1 MIQLKEPTTNG
12 KEIVMSTIARRR
24 YRGEVTKKLINC
36 LLSGVMVVG
45 LMPSFAFAL
54 TENVDWSDST
64 AVTELLAQ
72 TTQLSGGQEIIQD
85 GVYKLDPNYSG
96 TYKIGEGLDVVIVG
110 EGVSKVYSGVSLQ
123 IGEGTH
129 LTLKDFYANQATTQ
143 DKGTIYFSGNG
154 RLSIEGI
161 NEINNDGGLNA
172 AVIHIGKGFTLDLD
186 GSGLLYGYK
195 SALCSYIGGDANE
208 ANGAINFKGG
218 YWHIKGTKTGAVIG
232 GDSTSVKGDTI
243 TISGGELYCKGVARG
258 ALIGGSNQGL
268 SGDVVITGGLIELF
282 QDFSGPAI
290 GAGNSANV
298 GNVTITGG
306 SLKTVRSANSWAKKG
321 EDGTYHEPSVETS
334 GVIATGA
341 ENYAILPVDVSSVT
355 GDVKVMVDDKDFYS
369 GRTYTYVTNEVKN
382 PTAAQTTG
390 ALSDT
395 QANWL
400 TNDANWLV
408 TKADYGTAAYPT
420 KSGSSFVPENNLYLY
435 LTKGDHTVTVNG
447 TTTKYAYDADADEF
461 YAMAPITEVATA
473 SDLAR
478 LANTVNAG
486 VDYKDV
492 TVTLKN
498 DIALTGTWTPIG
510 NASYAFNGTFDG
522 AGHTIS
528 GLSITDGT
536 GGYKGLFGNNAGTIK
551 DVNVSGSI
559 GALSA
564 GTDNIAGIAGHNSGT
579 VSGCVND
586 VAVEVTTSAIYAVGG
601 IVGQNEGVITECAN
615 NAAIKGVKAVGG
627 ICGRSY
633 GENAVISKCVNRGDV
648 TGSGGGKDQIGGI
661 VGGLGNKEAIT
672 TVSVATNCYNLGS
685 VSNPNGRW
693 VGGIAGFATKGASI
707 TNCYNAGVIGDAY
720 KNNGGLICYADSG
733 VGTLTAFTNNYALN
747 QEGYAGESEN
757 GTKLSSDDLKAA
769 ASLLGDAYKSACRSY
784 PLLTWEKD
792 VDAPALSLS
801 SETESLKVGDTLT
814 VAINM
819 ANISASGDATI
830 TFSDNLKLE
839 NIVAGSA
846 LSGKDL
852 NFQVTKDKGFFSF
865 LANESV
871 SDGTVAVATFTCVSA
886 GKATVGATGGYAG
899 YSADSDEYKIVD
911 ATSLECTVNLNG
923 TLGDVNNSGTIN
935 IVDAQIAYDIA
946 ANRYAEGEALT
957 SLIACWGNGATLD
970 LIKVYVDVNA
980 DGTVDAL
987 DARAIQYYVHYGSF
1001 GK

>member
-1 MIQLKEPTTNG
+1 
-12 KEIVMSTIARRR
+12 MSTIARRR

-54 TENVDWSDST
+54 TEDIDWSDST

-72 TTQLSGGQEIIQD
+72 TTQLSGGQEITQD
-85 GVYKLDPNYSG
+85 GVYKLDSNYSG

-110 EGVSKVYSGVSLQ
+110 EGVSKVYSGVSLE

-129 LTLKDFYANQATTQ
+129 LTLKDFYANQITTQ
-143 DKGTIYFSGNG
+143 TKGTIYFSGNG

-161 NEINNDGGLNA
+161 NEINNDGGLNV
-172 AVIHIGKGFTLDLD
+172 AVIRIGKGYTLDLD
-186 GSGLLYGYK
+186 GSGLMYGYK

-232 GDSTSVKGDTI
+232 GDSATVKGDNI
-243 TISGGELYCKGVARG
+243 TISGGELYCKGVAMG
-258 ALIGGSNQGL
+258 ALIGGSKQGL

-282 QDFSGPAI
+282 QDFTGPAI
-290 GAGNSANV
+290 GAGNSASV

-306 SLKTVRSANSWAKKG
+306 SLKTVRSANSWASKG
-321 EDGTYHEPSVETS
+321 QAGTYNQPSVETS

-341 ENYAILPVDVSSVT
+341 ENYAILPVDVSGVT

-382 PTAAQTTG
+382 PTAAQTDG

-400 TNDANWLV
+400 TNDAKWLV
-408 TKADYGTAAYPT
+408 TKADYDANTDKAYPY

-435 LTKGDHTVTVNG
+435 LTKGEHTVTVNG
-447 TTTKYAYDADADEF
+447 TTTKYAYDADAGKF
-461 YAMAPITEVATA
+461 YVTTPITEVATA

-478 LANTVNAG
+478 LANAVNAG

-510 NASYAFNGTFDG
+510 NATYAFNGTFDG

-586 VAVEVTTSAIYAVGG
+586 VAVEVTTADIYAVGG

-648 TGSGGGKDQIGGI
+648 TGSGGSKDQIGGI
-661 VGGLGNKEAIT
+661 VGGLGNKDSVT
-672 TVSVATNCYNLGS
+672 TASVATNCYNLGS
-685 VSNPNGRW
+685 VINPSGRW
-693 VGGIAGFATKGASI
+693 IGGIAGFATKGASI

-733 VGTLTAFTNNYALN
+733 VDSLTAFTNNYALN

-757 GTKLSSDDLKAA
+757 GTKLSSDGLKAA
-769 ASLLGDAYKSACRSY
+769 AALLGDAYKTSFRFRSY
-784 PLLTWEKD
+784 PLLTWEKNI
-792 VDAPALSLS
+792 VPAPALSLS
-801 SETESLKVGDTLT
+801 SESENLKVGDTLT
-814 VAINM
+814 VTIKM
-819 ANISASGDATI
+819 ADISASGDATI
-830 TFSDNLKLE
+830 TFSDNLRLD

-846 LSGKDL
+846 LSGKDF
-852 NFQVTKDKGFFSF
+852 NFQVTKDKGLFSF
-865 LANESV
+865 FANESE
-871 SDGTVAVATFTCVSA
+871 SDGAVAVATFTCVSA

-899 YSADSDEYKIVD
+899 YSTDSDDYKIVD
-911 ATSLECTVNLNG
+911 ATSLERTVNLNG

-970 LIKVYVDVNA
+970 LIKVYVDVNK
-980 DGTVDAL
+980 DSTIDAL